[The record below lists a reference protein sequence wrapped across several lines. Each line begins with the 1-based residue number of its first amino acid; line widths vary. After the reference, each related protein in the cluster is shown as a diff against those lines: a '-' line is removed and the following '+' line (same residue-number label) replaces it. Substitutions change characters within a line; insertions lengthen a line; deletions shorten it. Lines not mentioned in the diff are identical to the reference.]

1 MPIQFSVLAS
11 GSRGNTTLVR
21 AGHAGVLIDFGLVPS
36 ALESRL
42 GEVGSGWSHISAAL
56 VTHTHGDHVNPATMR
71 WFASQKVMLYCHE
84 GHRANLATRPGF
96 RELDDLGLVRH
107 FDDRPFLAPSGLRVE
122 AVELSH
128 DGGPTFG
135 FRIEGRPERKARP
148 VSVGYLA
155 DTGTWTEAM
164 AEAMS
169 DVALLGVE
177 FNHDVELQR
186 RSGRGAYLIARNL
199 GPRGHL
205 SNDQG
210 AGFVASVLRR
220 STPGALRHLVLLH
233 LSEQCNRPNLAIDR
247 ANGVIRDAGRKVAVH
262 AARQRDA
269 FPSLQVLAGRKP
281 RAATQA
287 APTASAPGFFPWEVD

>member
-21 AGHAGVLIDFGLVPS
+21 AGHSGLLIDFGLIPS

-42 GEVGSGWSHISAAL
+42 GEVGSGWNHVSAAL
-56 VTHTHGDHVNPATMR
+56 LTHTHGDHVNPSTLR
-71 WFASQKVMLYCHE
+71 WFANRKVVLYCHE
-84 GHRANLATRPGF
+84 GHRASLANRPGF
-96 RELDDLGLVRH
+96 RELDELGLVRH

-148 VSVGYLA
+148 VSLGYMA

-164 AEAMS
+164 AEAMV
-169 DVALLGVE
+169 DVAVLGVE
-177 FNHDVELQR
+177 FNHDVEMQR
-186 RSGRGAYLIARNL
+186 RSGRAPHTIARNL

-210 AGFVASVLRR
+210 AALVASVLRR
-220 STPGALRHLVLLH
+220 SSPGTVRDLVLLH
-233 LSEQCNRPNLAIDR
+233 LSEQCNRPSLAIEQAIGAVR
-247 ANGVIRDAGRKVAVH
+247 GSGRKVAVH

-269 FPSLQVLAGRKP
+269 FPNLQVQAGRKP
-281 RAATQA
+281 RAVAKG
-287 APTASAPGFFPWEVD
+287 ASTGSLGLFPWEVD

>member
-21 AGHAGVLIDFGLVPS
+21 AGHSGVLIDFGLIPS

-42 GEVGSGWSHISAAL
+42 EGVGSGWNQVSAAL
-56 VTHTHGDHVNPATMR
+56 LTHTHGDHVNPLTLR
-71 WFASQKVMLYCHE
+71 WFAGQKVMLYCHE
-84 GHRANLATRPGF
+84 GHRGHLAARPGF
-96 RELDDLGLVRH
+96 RELDELGLVRH
-107 FDDRPFLAPSGLRVE
+107 FDDRPFLVPSGMRVE

-148 VSVGYLA
+148 VSLGYLA

-169 DVALLGVE
+169 DVTVLGVE
-177 FNHDVELQR
+177 FNHDVEMQR
-186 RSGRGAYLIARNL
+186 RSGRAAYLIARNL

-210 AGFVASVLRR
+210 AALAASVLRR
-220 STPGALRHLVLLH
+220 SSPGTLKHLVLLH
-233 LSEQCNRPNLAIDR
+233 LSEQCNRPPLAIEK
-247 ANGVIRDAGRKVAVH
+247 AVGAVGGSGRKVAVH

-269 FPSLQVLAGRKP
+269 FPDLRVQAGRKP
-281 RAATQA
+281 RVVVGDSKLTT
-287 APTASAPGFFPWEVD
+287 PPGLFPWELD